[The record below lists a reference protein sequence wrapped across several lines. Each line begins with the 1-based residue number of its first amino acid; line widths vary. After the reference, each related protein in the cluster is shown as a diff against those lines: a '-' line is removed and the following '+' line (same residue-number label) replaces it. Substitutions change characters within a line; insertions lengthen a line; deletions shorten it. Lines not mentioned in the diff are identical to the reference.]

1 MNIQAM
7 MKQAQKLQSD
17 MMKVKDEIDN
27 MEFSAV
33 NGLVTVK
40 MNGKKEILDVKIE
53 KDEDFSLDDVEM
65 LQDMIK
71 IAVNDGMKQID
82 KVTEEKWDVLVLYQ
96 VYFNAR

>member
-40 MNGKKEILDVKIE
+40 MNGKKELLDVKIE

-82 KVTEEKWDVLVLYQ
+82 KVTEEKMGRFSSIPGL
-96 VYFNAR
+96 F

>member
-82 KVTEEKWDVLVLYQ
+82 KVTEEKMERFSSIPGL
-96 VYFNAR
+96 F

>member
-82 KVTEEKWDVLVLYQ
+82 KVTEEKMGRFSSIPGL
-96 VYFNAR
+96 F

>member
-1 MNIQAM
+1 
-7 MKQAQKLQSD
+7 
-17 MMKVKDEIDN
+17 
-27 MEFSAV
+27 MEFFAV

-71 IAVNDGMKQID
+71 IAINDGMKQID
-82 KVTEEKWDVLVLYQ
+82 KITEEKMGRFSSIPGL
-96 VYFNAR
+96 F

>member
-27 MEFSAV
+27 TEFSAV

-82 KVTEEKWDVLVLYQ
+82 KVTEEKMGRFSSIPGL
-96 VYFNAR
+96 F

>member
-17 MMKVKDEIDN
+17 KDEIDN

-82 KVTEEKWDVLVLYQ
+82 KVTEEKMGRFSSIPGL
-96 VYFNAR
+96 F